1 MRATAARLALLA
13 ALVVTLLLPGAA
25 LAADPAP
32 SPAPGP
38 SPATPILG
46 LTGGGIVGGS
56 GPAWLVPT
64 VTDGQASLWVAA
76 GAGDGGRTV
85 GFRVDP
91 VPAGWHFASGNVIGR
106 AVGLSFGWDAGAP
119 DAVVGVVALDADGQ
133 ASAPAHLQ
141 LVPFATAP
149 LVGDADFD
157 GPAVP
162 VGFTPTLTWRESDGR
177 GQGIASR
184 AVSGEHAS
192 PTPAGCPTEGWTP
205 DGEAIALDV
214 LSLLTDDPAAAAA
227 GHAVPG
233 PAVTAQLPLPG
244 LTAGCHR
251 FRIEVVDALG
261 QTAEAASPVL
271 LVEPPSPPAPPW
283 NGKLDLFRPL
293 AFVAQATSTW
303 CVAAAALMM
312 KNLVLGRADRSAASQ
327 KALISWAQRY
337 DGIAETVGTNA
348 VGWAAVLDRWSG
360 ADYEPLYLKSF
371 EDALWTAAARIARTG
386 KPVGIIVG
394 GGTHAWVLH
403 GFVAPANPAL
413 GPTTISDVFVSG
425 PLYAP
430 RGRSYDP
437 APDTRLSVSE
447 LRRAWRALGAGYD
460 NAGTWVVVAPIR

>member
-64 VTDGQASLWVAA
+64 VTD
-76 GAGDGGRTV
+76 
-85 GFRVDP
+85 
-91 VPAGWHFASGNVIGR
+91 
-106 AVGLSFGWDAGAP
+106 
-119 DAVVGVVALDADGQ
+119 
-133 ASAPAHLQ
+133 
-141 LVPFATAP
+141 
-149 LVGDADFD
+149 
-157 GPAVP
+157 
-162 VGFTPTLTWRESDGR
+162 
-177 GQGIASR
+177 
-184 AVSGEHAS
+184 
-192 PTPAGCPTEGWTP
+192 
-205 DGEAIALDV
+205 
-214 LSLLTDDPAAAAA
+214 
-227 GHAVPG
+227 
-233 PAVTAQLPLPG
+233 
-244 LTAGCHR
+244 
-251 FRIEVVDALG
+251 
-261 QTAEAASPVL
+261 
-271 LVEPPSPPAPPW
+271 
-283 NGKLDLFRPL
+283 
-293 AFVAQATSTW
+293 
-303 CVAAAALMM
+303 
-312 KNLVLGRADRSAASQ
+312 
-327 KALISWAQRY
+327 
-337 DGIAETVGTNA
+337 
-348 VGWAAVLDRWSG
+348 GWAAVLDRWSG

-413 GPTTISDVFVSG
+413 GPTTISAVFVSG